1 MMDYKDK
8 PCNDG
13 VGTWVME
20 PLTVLFI
27 ETRNTSTFTRWA
39 ASVALCLHLLG
50 ALEVLSGL
58 LFENFP
64 FQTCPA
70 KFLRDIGLPDLD
82 LLTDFTVFLR
92 NRLGLLKRD
101 EARRRIRVW
110 RPRNRRI

>member
-1 MMDYKDK
+1 MGRKRGAVPD
-8 PCNDG
+8 
-13 VGTWVME
+13 
-20 PLTVLFI
+20 
-27 ETRNTSTFTRWA
+27 
-39 ASVALCLHLLG
+39 LLNG
-50 ALEVLSGL
+50 LEVLSGL

>member
-1 MMDYKDK
+1 MKRSRFSEEQIIAVLKEQENGLPTKDVCRRHGISSATFYKWK
-8 PCNDG
+8 
-13 VGTWVME
+13 
-20 PLTVLFI
+20 
-27 ETRNTSTFTRWA
+27 S
-39 ASVALCLHLLG
+39 LLG

-92 NRLGLLKRD
+92 NRLGLLKRY
-101 EARRRIRVW
+101 EARRRIWVW